1 MCLENMSGG
10 VSAYTMKKKTGLN
23 ASVYNFSFDYR
34 AFDTTNI
41 IDIHK
46 YLTKKHDIKCC
57 LG

>member
-1 MCLENMSGG
+1 MSGD

-46 YLTKKHDIKCC
+46 YLTKKHDIKYC